1 MPDALVEVVEQ
12 AYRQAGWHP
21 QKVEG
26 RPAWR
31 VQFDL
36 PSGPLACQGLTFK
49 HDHFL
54 AVVVA
59 PVPAPE
65 AVRPQVMAFLTR
77 VNLATLV
84 GNFEMDV
91 DGGAIRFKNA
101 LTFQH
106 VLASPALIKQ
116 ATIHAAKMM
125 DRYLPG
131 LRAVIRG
138 THSPEAAFV
147 LVNGNLP

>member
-1 MPDALVEVVEQ
+1 MPDSLVEVVEQ
-12 AYRQAGWHP
+12 VYRQAGWHP

-36 PSGPLACQGLTFK
+36 PNGPLACQGLTFK
-49 HDHFL
+49 QDHFL

-59 PVPAPE
+59 PLPAPE
-65 AVRPQVMAFLTR
+65 AIRPQVMEFLTR
-77 VNLATLV
+77 ANLATLV

-101 LTFQH
+101 LTFQN
-106 VLASPALIKQ
+106 VPPAPALIRQ
-116 ATIHAAKMM
+116 ATIHAAQMM

-138 THSPEAAFV
+138 THSPAAALV